1 MGVQKMNDDFY
12 KNLVNDLIELLS
24 RLTAQIKQLYSDLAD
39 LEERNRVL
47 LYDISKFYDEEQA
60 LKLIS
65 EQQEQQ
71 ERDDNEH

>member
-1 MGVQKMNDDFY
+1 MNDDFY

-71 ERDDNEH
+71 ERDENV